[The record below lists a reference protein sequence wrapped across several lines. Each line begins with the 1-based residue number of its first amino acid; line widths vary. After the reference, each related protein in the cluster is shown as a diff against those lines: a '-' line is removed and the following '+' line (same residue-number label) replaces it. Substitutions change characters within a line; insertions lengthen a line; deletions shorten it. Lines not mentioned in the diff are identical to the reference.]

1 MPAPDLQTLYKVEDS
16 IETAWQTVLQAESI
30 PTFRTRDDDVLTLPR
45 VDVAVTL
52 GGATGHRGQRAPG
65 QFALDAW
72 TGQVTL
78 QVKTKRVS
86 DQPDT
91 HADWVA
97 EIRLAAQ
104 YFEDRFGAAVLPYHA
119 LSMIQESGTERSVG
133 DDDETDISTVAFDF
147 IVSIR
152 SNAWPS

>member
-1 MPAPDLQTLYKVEDS
+1 MPAPDLQTLYKIEDA
-16 IETAWQTVLQAESI
+16 IETAWQAVLQAESI
-30 PTFRTRDDDVLTLPR
+30 PAFKTRDDDLLTLPR
-45 VDVAVTL
+45 VDVAVAL
-52 GGATGHRGQRAPG
+52 GGATGHRGLRAPG

-72 TGQVTL
+72 AGQVTL
-78 QVKTKRVS
+78 TVKTKRVS

-104 YFEDRFGAAVLPYHA
+104 YFEDRFGSDVLPYHA
-119 LSMIQESGTERSVG
+119 LSMIQESGTERSIG
-133 DDDETDISTVAFDF
+133 DDDETDISNVTFDF

>member
-1 MPAPDLQTLYKVEDS
+1 MPAPDLQTLYKVEDA
-16 IETAWQTVLQAESI
+16 IETAWQTVLQAENI
-30 PTFRTRDDDVLTLPR
+30 QAFKTREDDVLTLPR
-45 VDVAVTL
+45 VDVTVTL
-52 GGATGHRGQRAPG
+52 GGVTGHRGQRSPG

-86 DQPDT
+86 AQPDT

-104 YFEDRFGAAVLPYHA
+104 YFEDRFGAAVLPHHA

-133 DDDETDISTVAFDF
+133 EDDETDISTVAFDF

>member
-1 MPAPDLQTLYKVEDS
+1 MPAPDLQTLYKVEDA
-16 IETAWQTVLQAESI
+16 IEAAWKTVLQAEGL
-30 PTFRTRDDDVLTLPR
+30 TAFKTRDDDVLTLPR
-45 VDVAVTL
+45 VDILVAL
-52 GGATGHRGQRAPG
+52 GGATGHRGLRAPG

-72 TGQVTL
+72 AGQVTL

-86 DQPDT
+86 DQPET

-97 EIRLAAQ
+97 EVRLAAQ
-104 YFEDRFGAAVLPYHA
+104 YFEDRLGASVLPFHA
-119 LSMIQESGTERSVG
+119 LSMVQESGTERSVG
-133 DDDETDISTVAFDF
+133 DDDETDISAISFDF